1 MSKCCAYHWS
11 RSPAGIFFGYQRST
25 KPGSDQLAVPTR
37 IFPVS
42 VLPEDLLVTH
52 QRSHTPRRRQ
62 VRLLSSL
69 LASIGR
75 MLFRFAQRRYR
86 NYSQN
91 AGWSSLVA
99 RQAHNLKAAGSNPAP
114 ATKFFVANDP
124 ALAAAVLG
132 GHFCVRK
139 RLPPRIARDNI
150 HAPQLR
156 RKKIQRSS
164 VVESRRSRD

>member
-42 VLPEDLLVTH
+42 ILPENLLVTH
-52 QRSHTPRRRQ
+52 QRSHTRRRTQ
-62 VRLLSSL
+62 IGSL
-69 LASIGR
+69 FHLAAVEQ
-75 MLFRFAQRRYR
+75 MLFRFAQHRYR
-86 NYSQN
+86 NYRRN

-114 ATKFFVANDP
+114 ATKF
-124 ALAAAVLG
+124 
-132 GHFCVRK
+132 
-139 RLPPRIARDNI
+139 LPPAVPYRVYVIRNPRGRFYIGFSENI
-150 HAPQLR
+150 DIRVQQHNAGMS
-156 RKKIQRSS
+156 RST
-164 VVESRRSRD
+164 RGRGP

>member
-42 VLPEDLLVTH
+42 ILPENLLVTH
-52 QRSHTPRRRQ
+52 QRSHTRRRTQ
-62 VRLLSSL
+62 IGSL
-69 LASIGR
+69 FHLAAVEQ
-75 MLFRFAQRRYR
+75 MLFRFAQHRYR
-86 NYSQN
+86 NYCRN

-114 ATKFFVANDP
+114 ATKFFVNSRCLIASTLSGIPEADFTLD
-124 ALAAAVLG
+124 LAKTSTFEFNNIMLECLVLLAPEVLG
-132 GHFCVRK
+132 
-139 RLPPRIARDNI
+139 
-150 HAPQLR
+150 
-156 RKKIQRSS
+156 
-164 VVESRRSRD
+164 E

>member
-42 VLPEDLLVTH
+42 ILPENLLVTH
-52 QRSHTPRRRQ
+52 QRSHTRRRTQ
-62 VRLLSSL
+62 IGSL
-69 LASIGR
+69 FHLAAVEQ
-75 MLFRFAQRRYR
+75 MLFRFAQHRYR
-86 NYSQN
+86 NYRRN

-114 ATKFFVANDP
+114 ATKFFTASGALSIGRMTAGPSRNALVIEIRVFYAALWSTTMSAKSSCLALVASGSI
-124 ALAAAVLG
+124 AA
-132 GHFCVRK
+132 
-139 RLPPRIARDNI
+139 
-150 HAPQLR
+150 
-156 RKKIQRSS
+156 S
-164 VVESRRSRD
+164 